1 MKRILILGLLGAF
14 AFANIAI
21 ASESGPKQDHT
32 CQGGHNCNG
41 GAGGG
46 DASAN
51 AGAVSV
57 AGANASAGASALNS
71 TQVSVGQNT
80 SVGVGVKNEN
90 TNLNSDFNSNTNVAH
105 GGRGGDANQIQGQHQ
120 GQSQGQQQGQ
130 SQNASA
136 NNEGNSQTV
145 NFSSPDS
152 VELRQTV
159 SSYAPP
165 IYSSNACTLGGSF
178 GGSNLLGSIS
188 IGGTKIDKSCAA
200 RENARIIAGMGFS
213 ELALVYLCKNAE
225 VDVGETLG
233 ELCKVPEAPP
243 VVTPLPPVVTPL
255 PEPEPPVVVVDEKV
269 KG

>member
-1 MKRILILGLLGAF
+1 
-14 AFANIAI
+14 
-21 ASESGPKQDHT
+21 
-32 CQGGHNCNG
+32 
-41 GAGGG
+41 
-46 DASAN
+46 
-51 AGAVSV
+51 
-57 AGANASAGASALNS
+57 
-71 TQVSVGQNT
+71 
-80 SVGVGVKNEN
+80 VKNEN
-90 TNLNSDFNSNTNVAH
+90 TNLNSDFNSNTNVAY
-105 GGRGGDANQIQGQHQ
+105 GGRGGDGGNAFAAGGKAEQSQGQHQGQHQ
-120 GQSQGQQQGQ
+120 GQSQGQ

-213 ELALVYLCKNAE
+213 ELALVYLCKNAQ

-243 VVTPLPPVVTPL
+243 VVLPPVVTPL
-255 PEPEPPVVVVDEKV
+255 PPVVPDVPVLDEKV